1 MNNIPICLF
10 QLPFDFYAMAF
21 HCFSYR
27 VNNDTIL
34 IAYCI
39 LYTIEMEHVYNL
51 SRRARV
57 NERAR
62 VNQFEEVEVE
72 SV

>member
-34 IAYCI
+34 IV
-39 LYTIEMEHVYNL
+39 YTIEMEHVYNL

-72 SV
+72 NV